1 MDKKNEPKVEFS
13 SELLMQINGEKKAFN
28 EGVFEYKLPQILD
41 DVAYPLGFAHAMDVK
56 KRFNITELGISGDI
70 DEFIAYVLQKRGIND
85 KQASEI
91 SYADLL
97 MFGYRVY
104 LGTFDAQSIA
114 VKK

>member
-41 DVAYPLGFAHAMDVK
+41 DVAYPLGFA
-56 KRFNITELGISGDI
+56 DI